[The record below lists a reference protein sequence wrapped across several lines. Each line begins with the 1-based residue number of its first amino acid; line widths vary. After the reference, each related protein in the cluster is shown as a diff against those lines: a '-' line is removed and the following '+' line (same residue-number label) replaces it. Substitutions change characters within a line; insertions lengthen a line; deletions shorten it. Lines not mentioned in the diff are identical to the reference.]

1 MSGGVVGSAVLT
13 VSSVTAPVAPEPPEA
28 TNWLLEE
35 LAGPEYQAAQPTLV
49 DRIASAIAD
58 WFGSLQIGGGDGPP
72 TLGLVVIGILV
83 IIALIVAFI
92 IFGVP
97 RLNRRSAAGG
107 DLFGDNDTRTADR
120 MRADA
125 AAAASRGEYSLAIA
139 ECYRCIARGLA
150 ERTIVTVLPGTTASG
165 VADRASV
172 VFPELRGE
180 LVAAASDFDGVRYLG
195 RDGTRQQYESMAT
208 LEAAVRQ
215 SRPAELLH
223 VE

>member
-1 MSGGVVGSAVLT
+1 MST
-13 VSSVTAPVAPEPPEA
+13 VSSVRVPLSPEPPEA

-49 DRIASAIAD
+49 DRIAGAIAD
-58 WFGSLQIGGGDGPP
+58 WFASLQIGGGDGPP
-72 TLGLVVIGILV
+72 TLGLIVVGILV
-83 IIALIVAFI
+83 AIGLIVAFI
-92 IFGVP
+92 IFGIP

-107 DLFGDNDTRTADR
+107 DLFGENDTRTAER

-125 AAAASRGEYSLAIA
+125 AAAAARGDYSTAIA
-139 ECYRCIARGLA
+139 ECYRSIARGLA

-165 VADRASV
+165 VADRASA
-172 VFPELRGE
+172 VFPELRERLG
-180 LVAAASDFDGVRYLG
+180 AAASDFDGVRYLG
-195 RDGTRQQYESMAT
+195 RDGTREQYESMAT

-215 SRPAELLH
+215 SRPAELLR

>member
-1 MSGGVVGSAVLT
+1 MSGGIVGSAVLL
-13 VSSVTAPVAPEPPEA
+13 VSSVAVPLAPDPPEA

-58 WFGSLQIGGGDGPP
+58 WFASLEIGGGDGPP
-72 TLGLVVIGILV
+72 TLGLIVVGVLVTIG
-83 IIALIVAFI
+83 LIVAFI
-92 IFGVP
+92 IFGIP

-107 DLFGDNDTRTADR
+107 DLFGENDTRTAER

-125 AAAASRGEYSLAIA
+125 AAAAARGDYSTAIA
-139 ECYRCIARGLA
+139 ECYRSIARGLA

-165 VADRASV
+165 VAQAAAA
-172 VFPELRGE
+172 VFPELRAR
-180 LVAAASDFDGVRYLG
+180 LVGAASDFDGVRYLG
-195 RDGTRQQYESMAT
+195 RDGTGEQYESMAA
-208 LEAAVRQ
+208 LGAAVRQ